1 MGDGPLR
8 STLEGLSIPGN
19 LSLRFFG
26 NVAYDQLA
34 NIYQQAGIFV
44 FPTLA
49 DEWGLVTNEAMA
61 AGLPVLGSLYSQSV
75 EELVT
80 EGETGWTFRPDR
92 DAEMDAAIE
101 RVLTTP
107 LDVLEQMR
115 SAGRNAARN
124 LTPEFVADGIVKAIN
139 YVS

>member
-1 MGDGPLR
+1 LDRAIFIG
-8 STLEGLSIPGN
+8 
-19 LSLRFFG
+19 FG
-26 NVAYDQLA
+26 SVAKVDR
-34 NIYQQAGIFV
+34 QAGIFV

-75 EELVT
+75 EELVV
-80 EGETGWTFRPDR
+80 EGETGWTFLPDR
-92 DAEMDAAIE
+92 DEEMYSALQ

-107 LDVLEQMR
+107 VEELEQMR
-115 SAGRNAARN
+115 ATARKRIRD
-124 LTPEFVADGIVKAIN
+124 LTPDFVADQILQAIR